1 MTKSSHT
8 VTFEEETMFNLKQAL
23 KKMGKKATVQT
34 VVDYSLQLTIN
45 ALKELDE
52 DTLEVIKP
60 KNTKE

>member
-8 VTFEEETMFNLKQAL
+8 VKFEEETMFNLKQAL

-45 ALKELDE
+45 ALNDLDE